1 PRAFQRNNHQQIHG
15 LTSFHVFFRRFVV
28 FAIIRSGGKQY
39 RVTEG
44 ERLIVERDVLSNA
57 DKDKV
62 TFNEVLWIGGDKPQV
77 GSPTVSGASVIAT
90 VVRESR
96 GSKIV
101 VFRKKHRK
109 NHTKRKHGHRQGL
122 VELRID
128 SIKG

>member
-1 PRAFQRNNHQQIHG
+1 M
-15 LTSFHVFFRRFVV
+15 

-39 RVTEG
+39 RVAEG
-44 ERLIVERDVLSNA
+44 DHLVVERDILGNA

-62 TFNEVLWIGGDKPQV
+62 TFNEVLMIGGDKPKIGV
-77 GSPTVSGASVIAT
+77 PTINGASVVAT

-101 VFRKKHRK
+101 VFRKKKRK
-109 NHTKRKHGHRQGL
+109 NHTKRKRGHRQEM

>member
-1 PRAFQRNNHQQIHG
+1 
-15 LTSFHVFFRRFVV
+15 V

-39 RVTEG
+39 RVEEG
-44 ERLIVERDVLSNA
+44 DVLVVERDVLGNA
-57 DKDKV
+57 EKNKV
-62 TFNEVLWIGGDKPQV
+62 TFNEVLMIGGDKPKV
-77 GSPTVSGASVIAT
+77 GVPTINGASVVAT

-101 VFRKKHRK
+101 VFRKKKRK
-109 NHTKRKHGHRQGL
+109 NHTKRKRGHRQEM